1 MSYSEELAMRVR
13 VALEDRDDVIEK
25 KMFGGLCFMVAG
37 SMACGIMGDDLLA
50 RVGTDLYEAALARPH
65 ARMMDFTGRP
75 LRGFVIVAAAGVRT
89 TASLGRWIRE
99 GVAFATSPE
108 QIEKQRKAAARPPK
122 KRAFPKRTLGGRAG
136 RSS

>member
-1 MSYSEELAMRVR
+1 MAYSEELAMRVR
-13 VALEDRDDVIEK
+13 VALEDRDDVLEK

-50 RVGTDLYEAALARPH
+50 RVGADAYEDALGRPH

-75 LRGFVIVAAAGVRT
+75 LKGFVIVAAAGVRT
-89 TASLGRWIRE
+89 EAALGRWVRE

-108 QIEKQRKAAARPPK
+108 QIAKQRKAAAPK
-122 KRAFPKRTLGGRAG
+122 PLSQAGRATG
-136 RSS
+136 WDAIA